1 MIIPLLSIACLALL
15 GRLALPAALRF
26 LRQHGLVSSN
36 YAGDVIPVGTG
47 IILFVLFAAFY
58 TGLELTAS
66 IGYMPEEES
75 IARGHMAGF
84 MLVFAVGWLDDSVG
98 DRTVKGLGGHWRKWR
113 DTRTLSTGGVK
124 AAVIGIAAL
133 WIVLRESGHF
143 AESLIDWVTIVLSA
157 NALNLLDVRPGRAW
171 KGFYIGAAI
180 LVAAIA
186 DWISFVWLLP
196 CAAGGLAL
204 MPGDLKGKHMLGDCG
219 SNLLGFALGCTL
231 AVAAPVWLQGAGL
244 VVLAA
249 MHRTAERSSITAWIE
264 RHKWARW
271 LDRCGRA

>member
-1 MIIPLLSIACLALL
+1 MIIPLLSVVCLALS
-15 GRLALPAALRF
+15 GRLALPSALRF
-26 LRQHGLVSSN
+26 LRQHGLVTSN

-47 IILFVLFAAFY
+47 VVLFVLFAAFY

-66 IGYMPEEES
+66 IHPMPEANS
-75 IARGHMAGF
+75 IVGGHMSAF
-84 MLVFAVGWLDDSVG
+84 LLVFAVGWLDDSVG

-143 AESLIDWVTIVLSA
+143 AESLVDWATIVLSA

-180 LVAAIA
+180 LLAVS
-186 DWISFVWLLP
+186 DWGRCIWLLP

-231 AVAAPVWLQGAGL
+231 AMAAPVWLQAAGL

-264 RHKWARW
+264 RHKWVRW
-271 LDRCGRA
+271 LDRYGRA